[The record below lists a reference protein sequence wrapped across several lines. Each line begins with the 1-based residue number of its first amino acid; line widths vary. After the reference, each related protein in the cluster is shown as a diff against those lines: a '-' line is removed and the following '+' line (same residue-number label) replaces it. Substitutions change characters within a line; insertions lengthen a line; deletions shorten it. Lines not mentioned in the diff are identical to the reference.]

1 MPKSIRAVLS
11 AILGKDSELNSKD
24 QKKKGEKLLRFMAES
39 RNIDVT
45 DKKTDTIF
53 EELCYYIESLGLS
66 VFLKLLTIKLL
77 KGILDKRFK
86 VDKKPE
92 KNRPNKATIVKQVHD
107 DLEEN
112 GPRAHLEECDK
123 KVLDEVLE
131 YLEIDKP
138 DSKRDCVKLILTT
151 ANEMGLE
158 HFLSGF
164 PITKLKEFIKACNL
178 KVETDSMDTLLQ
190 CLMEQ
195 ESIKAPFKTDEI
207 PSKHK
212 PIIDKNISVV
222 DLHHHYFRDEL
233 AEWCSDKRV
242 GENEKLWLN
251 PNGSKREIVS
261 RIRRYFEDKLET
273 KDYHKEKPKE
283 KATEE
288 KSSSSEESS
297 SIKEK
302 KRRHKSSSKREK
314 DNKSSDSDYKEKEKK
329 KRKSST
335 KREKPSNSSESREE
349 KKKSKSNSVLIYPIS
364 NSS

>member
-1 MPKSIRAVLS
+1 
-11 AILGKDSELNSKD
+11 
-24 QKKKGEKLLRFMAES
+24 
-39 RNIDVT
+39 
-45 DKKTDTIF
+45 
-53 EELCYYIESLGLS
+53 LGLS

-107 DLEEN
+107 VLEEN
-112 GPRAHLEECDK
+112 GPRAHLEECEK

-131 YLEIDKP
+131 YLEIDTP

-164 PITKLKEFIKACNL
+164 PVTKLKEFIKACNL

-233 AEWCSDKRV
+233 AEWCSDKKV

-261 RIRRYFEDKLET
+261 RIRRYFEDKLENP
-273 KDYHKEKPKE
+273 KDFHKEKPKE

-329 KRKSST
+329 KRRSSS
-335 KREKPSNSSESREE
+335 KREKPSNSSESRDE